1 MDVHKIQVST
11 KDNLASNSTKIHQVL
26 SASDMEP
33 TIIFMTGSTGFIGKE
48 TVKQLAQGD
57 AQLLLLVRSEQRART
72 VLKAYGVKDF
82 TRIIFITGDLSIS
95 GLGLAAVDRERVVE
109 ANVIIHA
116 GGTMDVTLERKVAEQ
131 IFMNG
136 AREVAQL
143 AQEIH
148 GTRGLRHFIHVVGF
162 MSPYGQRNEQGGYL
176 QVDHVGDQESAYE
189 EMKFHAD
196 LLIREHAEEHNYP
209 LSVVNP
215 STVVGPRPT
224 GETEQ
229 TGGIGLLI
237 QAIQKRLMPVVPGGS
252 SYWLPLVEN
261 DIVARTLVFLSKEA
275 DPAGGTYPLLARKE
289 DSPNMKELLHLLA
302 HELDVPKPKGAVPL
316 PWIQW
321 AMKSGG
327 TRLTGVPAESVAFI
341 TNRSFPVEETEALFT
356 RMGQSWP
363 DIREQL
369 PLVTAD
375 LDYRL
380 RYTPLPEDVPADY
393 IRSRSGNMA
402 MIGWEGEGEPWII
415 VHGLLQSA
423 DEMLPLGEQLWK
435 ETGNPVWLMD
445 LAGFGRSPVHQV
457 DEAFEGQVGTLL
469 KALDEFEGPVK
480 LVGHSIGAAIVAA
493 AQLRSGRTDIRL
505 GLLQPVANNSNPNVL
520 RWISRLPRGVMRS
533 LLRLR
538 SEKSWERMFSVYIS
552 GEDKKGMDHMMAKRI
567 RSSLQSPRIAGANA
581 DLLRWIHSGKR
592 GRVSSFSWM
601 KEWADDHTNHTLVV
615 WGKEDREYHY
625 PQDMNSQVKRID
637 VPYGHYFPTFQ
648 YKETA
653 AILAEWADTLK

>member
-1 MDVHKIQVST
+1 M
-11 KDNLASNSTKIHQVL
+11 
-26 SASDMEP
+26 
-33 TIIFMTGSTGFIGKE
+33 
-48 TVKQLAQGD
+48 
-57 AQLLLLVRSEQRART
+57 
-72 VLKAYGVKDF
+72 
-82 TRIIFITGDLSIS
+82 
-95 GLGLAAVDRERVVE
+95 DRERALE

-148 GTRGLRHFIHVVGF
+148 DIRGLRHFIHVVGY
-162 MSPYGQRNEQGGYL
+162 MSPYGQRNEQGNYL
-176 QVDHVGDQESAYE
+176 QADHVNNQESAYE

-196 LLIREHAEEHNYP
+196 LHIRKHAEQHHYP

-261 DIVARTLVFLSKEA
+261 DIVAQTLVFLSREA
-275 DPAGGTYPLLARKE
+275 VPTGGTYLLLARKE
-289 DSPNMKELLHLLA
+289 DSPNMKELLQLLA
-302 HELDVPKPKGAVPL
+302 QQLDVPKPKWAVPL

-327 TRLTGVPAESVAFI
+327 TRISGVPAESVAFI

-380 RYTPLPEDVPADY
+380 RYTPLPEGFPADY

-402 MIGWEGEGEPWII
+402 MLGWEGEGEPWII

-435 ETGNPVWLMD
+435 RTGNPVWLMD
-445 LAGFGRSPVHQV
+445 LAGFGRSPVHQG
-457 DEAFEGQVGTLL
+457 DEAFEGQVDALL
-469 KALDEFEGPVK
+469 NALGEFEGPLK
-480 LVGHSIGAAIVAA
+480 LVGHSIGAAIAA
-493 AQLRSGRTDIRL
+493 AALKRSGRTDIRL
-505 GLLQPVANNSNPNVL
+505 GLLQPVANNSNPNLLSWV
-520 RWISRLPRGVMRS
+520 SRLPRGVMRS
-533 LLRLR
+533 LLRYR
-538 SEKSWERMFSVYIS
+538 SEKSWSRMFSIYS
-552 GEDKKGMDHMMAKRI
+552 DGEGNGVMAQAMAQKI
-567 RSSLQSPRIAGANA
+567 RSSLQSPRIAGAHA
-581 DLLRWIHSGKR
+581 DLLRWIHSGQR
-592 GRVSSFSWM
+592 ESITSLSWM
-601 KEWADDHTNHTLVV
+601 KDRSHEHAFSTLVV
-615 WGKEDREYHY
+615 WAKKDREYHY
-625 PQDMNSQVKRID
+625 PQRMNPQIKRID
-637 VPYGHYFPTFQ
+637 VPYGHYFPVFQ
-648 YKETA
+648 YSETA
-653 AILAEWADTLK
+653 EILAEWSNTLR

>member
-1 MDVHKIQVST
+1 MNVHTTNMNQVISE
-11 KDNLASNSTKIHQVL
+11 
-26 SASDMEP
+26 SDIAA
-33 TIIFMTGSTGFIGKE
+33 TTIFMTGSTGFIGKE
-48 TVKQLAQGD
+48 TVKQLTQGD

-72 VLKAYGVKDF
+72 VLKAYGVKDID
-82 TRIIFITGDLSIS
+82 RITFIKGDLSMS
-95 GLGLAAVDRERVVE
+95 GLGLTAADRECALE

-148 GTRGLRHFIHVVGF
+148 HTRGLRHFIHVVGY
-162 MSPYGQRNEQGGYL
+162 MSPYGERNEQGNYL
-176 QVDHVGDQESAYE
+176 QVEHVDNNESAYE

-196 LLIREHAEEHNYP
+196 LHIREHAEQHHYP

-224 GETEQ
+224 GETQQ

-237 QAIQKRLMPVVPGGS
+237 QAIQKGLMPVVPGGS

-261 DIVARTLVFLSKEA
+261 DIVAQTLVFLSREVA
-275 DPAGGTYPLLARKE
+275 PVGGTYPLLARKE
-289 DSPNMKELLHLLA
+289 DSPNMKELLQLLA
-302 HELDVPKPKGAVPL
+302 QQLDVPKPKGAVPL

-321 AMKSGG
+321 IMKLGG
-327 TRLTGVPAESVAFI
+327 SRISGVPAESVAFI

-356 RMGQSWP
+356 RMGQSWS

-380 RYTPLPEDVPADY
+380 RYTPLPEGFPTDY

-402 MIGWEGEGEPWII
+402 MLGWEGEGEPWII

-423 DEMLPLGEQLWK
+423 DEMLPLGQQLRDR
-435 ETGNPVWLMD
+435 TGNPVWLID
-445 LAGFGRSPVHQV
+445 LAGFGRSPVHQG
-457 DEAFEGQVGTLL
+457 DEAFEGQAD
-469 KALDEFEGPVK
+469 ALHTALGEFEGPVK
-480 LVGHSIGAAIVAA
+480 LVGHSIGAAIAAA
-493 AQLRSGRTDIRL
+493 AQMRSGRTDIRL

-520 RWISRLPRGVMRS
+520 SGISRLPRGVMRS

-538 SEKSWERMFSVYIS
+538 SEKGWNRMFSEYSS
-552 GEDKKGMDHMMAKRI
+552 GEDKRGMDHTIAKRI
-567 RSSLQSPRIAGANA
+567 RSSLQSPRIAGAHA
-581 DLLRWIHSGKR
+581 DLLRWIHSGKQ
-592 GRVSSFSWM
+592 GSVNSLSWI
-601 KEWADDHTNHTLVV
+601 KEWADDRAKNVLVV
-615 WGKEDREYHY
+615 WAKEDPEYHY
-625 PQDMNSQVKRID
+625 PLDMNSQVKRID

-653 AILAEWADTLK
+653 AILTEWADTLR